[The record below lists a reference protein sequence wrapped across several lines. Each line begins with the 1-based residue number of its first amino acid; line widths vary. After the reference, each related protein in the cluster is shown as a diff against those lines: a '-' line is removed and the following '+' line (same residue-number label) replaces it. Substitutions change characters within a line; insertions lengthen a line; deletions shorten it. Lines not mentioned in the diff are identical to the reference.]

1 MLTGWL
7 PVRDWS
13 GPETWDLRVLTPV
26 TRDHRTDATLGPAS
40 RPHHSI
46 RVSMNE
52 LHPRLL
58 ATFSENIFKYFDI
71 STLPLIIFL
80 RSNSWKSIFQLN
92 CNHDQMIGIC
102 LLTSLN
108 YFLFHVFNLMIS
120 NAPILQ
126 VPGLCMILIHD
137 TVVGQATLAASHM
150 SYIIILQLTQRAGIH

>member
-26 TRDHRTDATLGPAS
+26 TRDHRTDATWDQ
-40 RPHHSI
+40 HHAHI
-46 RVSMNE
+46 IVSEQVWMNSVT
-52 LHPRLL
+52 RLL
-58 ATFSENIFKYFDI
+58 GIFSENIFKYFDI
-71 STLPLIIFL
+71 STLSLIIFL